1 MDVSN
6 SGKLIAL
13 KTRIFL
19 NGGFLY
25 KTGCECEFKN
35 QRCEGSTLM
44 QMSKFSRLSSVIL
57 VIGLVSGC
65 GSGSAETGSAAT
77 DAAADKAT
85 DGGGVKTAEAGKTQP
100 ASRPA
105 GVVASIDN
113 SNTSGEL
120 DGTKSSPENGQKS
133 PFPDD
138 EATQTLREIQQLRIS
153 PVPADLAE
161 ARKTRRER
169 NERIVDMATKVLRL
183 TMNEEAR
190 KPQFHLAVGQL
201 LEARFQM
208 ALAGT
213 QDDVDLFYADV
224 QALNERDEKSIA
236 AAEGVYYIARFAH
249 TKAGLMGKSQPV
261 WFETLSRWAREFA
274 DRFPE
279 QAPRAA
285 SLLFGAAR
293 SCELHALAS
302 TDKELSTR
310 LLTES
315 RLCYTALAEKFATTD
330 QGQEA
335 TASLRRMALAG
346 QTLSQF
352 SGPTLD
358 GGFISSD
365 DFSGKPTVIF
375 FWDSESAEF
384 TADLLPVLAQ
394 ISADLPSSKLRMVGV
409 ALDEDEATLNEYL
422 ENHKV
427 PGQQIFFTQA
437 EQRSWNSPL
446 VRFWGIAQSPT
457 VWLIDSQGKV
467 ISTSLEAGE
476 LEPAVQQI
484 LK

>member
-1 MDVSN
+1 M
-6 SGKLIAL
+6 
-13 KTRIFL
+13 RIS
-19 NGGFLY
+19 
-25 KTGCECEFKN
+25 
-35 QRCEGSTLM
+35 R
-44 QMSKFSRLSSVIL
+44 FSRLSSVML
-57 VIGLVSGC
+57 VIGIVSGC
-65 GSGSAETGSAAT
+65 GDGSAGPGPETGT
-77 DAAADKAT
+77 PDADKA
-85 DGGGVKTAEAGKTQP
+85 VRTADAGTTET
-100 ASRPA
+100 SSGDA

-113 SNTSGEL
+113 PGKSGAP
-120 DGTKSSPENGQKS
+120 DGAKSGSENSTKSQ
-133 PFPDD
+133 FPDD
-138 EATQTLREIQQLRIS
+138 ESTQTLREIQQLRVS
-153 PVPADLAE
+153 PVPPDLAE

-183 TMNEEAR
+183 TMNEEVR

-213 QDDVDLFYADV
+213 QEDVDLFYADV
-224 QALNERDEKSIA
+224 HALNERDDKSIA

-249 TKAGLMGKSQPV
+249 TKAGLVGKTQPV

-302 TDKELSTR
+302 TDKELSAR

-384 TADLLPVLAQ
+384 TEGLLPVLAK
-394 ISADLPSSKLRMVGV
+394 ISTALPSSKLRMVGV

-422 ENHKV
+422 ESHKV
-427 PGQQIFFTQA
+427 PGQQIFFTQG

-457 VWLIDSQGKV
+457 VWLVDAKGKV
-467 ISTSLEAGE
+467 LSTSLESAE
-476 LEPAVQQI
+476 LIPAIQQL

>member
-1 MDVSN
+1 M
-6 SGKLIAL
+6 
-13 KTRIFL
+13 RIS
-19 NGGFLY
+19 
-25 KTGCECEFKN
+25 
-35 QRCEGSTLM
+35 R
-44 QMSKFSRLSSVIL
+44 FSRLSSVML
-57 VIGLVSGC
+57 LIGIVSGC
-65 GSGSAETGSAAT
+65 GDGSPGPGSETGT
-77 DAAADKAT
+77 PDADKA
-85 DGGGVKTAEAGKTQP
+85 VRTADAGTTET
-100 ASRPA
+100 SSGDA

-113 SNTSGEL
+113 SGKSEAPDGAKSGSENS
-120 DGTKSSPENGQKS
+120 TKSQ
-133 PFPDD
+133 FPDD
-138 EATQTLREIQQLRIS
+138 EATQTLREIQQLRVS
-153 PVPADLAE
+153 PVPPDLAE

-183 TMNEEAR
+183 TMNEEVR

-213 QDDVDLFYADV
+213 QEDVDLFYADV
-224 QALNERDEKSIA
+224 HALNERDDKSIA

-249 TKAGLMGKSQPV
+249 TKAGLVGKTQPV

-302 TDKELSTR
+302 TDKELSAR

-335 TASLRRMALAG
+335 SASLRRMALAG

-358 GGFISSD
+358 GGFISAD

-375 FWDSESAEF
+375 FWDSESSEF
-384 TADLLPVLAQ
+384 TEGLLPVLAK
-394 ISADLPSSKLRMVGV
+394 ISTALPSSKLRMVGV

-422 ENHKV
+422 ESHKV
-427 PGQQIFFTQA
+427 PGQQIFFTHG

-457 VWLIDSQGKV
+457 VWLVDAQGKV
-467 ISTSLEAGE
+467 ISTSLESAE
-476 LEPAVQQI
+476 LIPAIQQL

>member
-1 MDVSN
+1 MWIS
-6 SGKLIAL
+6 
-13 KTRIFL
+13 R
-19 NGGFLY
+19 
-25 KTGCECEFKN
+25 
-35 QRCEGSTLM
+35 
-44 QMSKFSRLSSVIL
+44 FSRLFSTVLLLS
-57 VIGLVSGC
+57 LVSGC
-65 GSGSAETGSAAT
+65 GGGDAESGTV
-77 DAAADKAT
+77 AADSSSAT
-85 DGGGVKTAEAGKTQP
+85 TNGNGEPKGNTDLKTADST
-100 ASRPA
+100 PA

-113 SNTSGEL
+113 AAAATDL
-120 DGTKSSPENGQKS
+120 DGAKSSTEDKQKS
-133 PFPDD
+133 PYPDD

-153 PVPADLAE
+153 QVPADLAE
-161 ARKTRRER
+161 ARKIRRER

-190 KPQFHLAVGQL
+190 LPQFHLAVGQL

-213 QDDVDLFYADV
+213 QDDVDLLYADV
-224 QALNERDEKSIA
+224 QALNDRDPKSIA

-249 TKAGLMGKSQPV
+249 TKAGLLGKSQPV
-261 WFETLSRWAREFA
+261 WFETLSRWAREFS
-274 DRFPE
+274 DRFP
-279 QAPRAA
+279 QQTQRAV

-293 SCELHALAS
+293 SCELQAMA
-302 TDKELSTR
+302 TDDQELTAR

-335 TASLRRMALAG
+335 TASLRRMALEG

-365 DFSGKPTVIF
+365 DFTGKPTLIF
-375 FWDSESAEF
+375 FWDSESDEF
-384 TADLLPVLAQ
+384 TTDLLPVLKK
-394 ISADLPSSKLRMVGV
+394 ISEGVPSSKLRMVGV

-422 ENHKV
+422 ETQKV
-427 PGQQIFFTQA
+427 PGQQIFFTHG

-457 VWLIDSQGKV
+457 VWLLDAQGKV
-467 ISTSLEAGE
+467 VSTSVTSPE
-476 LEPAVQQI
+476 LVPAIQKM

>member
-1 MDVSN
+1 M
-6 SGKLIAL
+6 
-13 KTRIFL
+13 RIS
-19 NGGFLY
+19 
-25 KTGCECEFKN
+25 
-35 QRCEGSTLM
+35 R
-44 QMSKFSRLSSVIL
+44 FSRLSSVLL
-57 VIGLVSGC
+57 VIGIVSGC
-65 GSGSAETGSAAT
+65 GDGSPGPGSETGT
-77 DAAADKAT
+77 PDADKA
-85 DGGGVKTAEAGKTQP
+85 VRTADAGTTET
-100 ASRPA
+100 SSGDA

-113 SNTSGEL
+113 PGKSGAP
-120 DGTKSSPENGQKS
+120 DGAKSGSENSTKSQ
-133 PFPDD
+133 FPDD
-138 EATQTLREIQQLRIS
+138 EATQTLREIQQLRVS
-153 PVPADLAE
+153 PVPPDLAE

-183 TMNEEAR
+183 TMNEEVR

-213 QDDVDLFYADV
+213 QEDVDLFYADV
-224 QALNERDEKSIA
+224 YALNERDDKSIA

-249 TKAGLMGKSQPV
+249 TKAGLVGKSNPE
-261 WFETLSRWAREFA
+261 WFETLSRWARAFA

-302 TDKELSTR
+302 TDKELSAR

-384 TADLLPVLAQ
+384 TEGLLPVLAK
-394 ISADLPSSKLRMVGV
+394 ISTALPSSKLRMVGV

-422 ENHKV
+422 ESHKV
-427 PGQQIFFTQA
+427 PGQQIFFTHG

-457 VWLIDSQGKV
+457 VWLVDAQGKV
-467 ISTSLEAGE
+467 ISTSLESAE
-476 LEPAVQQI
+476 LIPAIQQL

>member
-1 MDVSN
+1 
-6 SGKLIAL
+6 
-13 KTRIFL
+13 
-19 NGGFLY
+19 
-25 KTGCECEFKN
+25 
-35 QRCEGSTLM
+35 M
-44 QMSKFSRLSSVIL
+44 QMSEFSRLSRVML
-57 VIGLVSGC
+57 VIVIASGC
-65 GSGSAETGSAAT
+65 GAGSSEPSTATSGTV
-77 DAAADKAT
+77 AADNA
-85 DGGGVKTAEAGKTQP
+85 VKTADLGEAGTN
-100 ASRPA
+100 SRRP

-113 SNTSGEL
+113 ADKSAQL
-120 DGTKSSPENGQKS
+120 DGSKSDPENGQKS

-153 PVPADLAE
+153 PVPAELAE

-183 TMNEEAR
+183 TMNEEVR

-213 QDDVDLFYADV
+213 QEDVDLFYADV
-224 QALNERDEKSIA
+224 QALNERDDKSIA

-249 TKAGLMGKSQPV
+249 TKAGLVGKSQPV

-293 SCELHALAS
+293 SCELQAQAN

-335 TASLRRMALAG
+335 SASLRRMALAG

-358 GGFISSD
+358 GGFVSSD
-365 DFSGKPTVIF
+365 DFSKIPTVIF
-375 FWDSESAEF
+375 FWDSESEEF
-384 TADLLPVLAQ
+384 TADLLPVLAK
-394 ISADLPSSKLRMVGV
+394 ISTALPSSRLRMVGV
-409 ALDEDEATLNEYL
+409 ALDEDEATLNAYL

-446 VRFWGIAQSPT
+446 IRFWGIAQSPT
-457 VWLIDSQGKV
+457 VWLVDSQGKV
-467 ISTSLEAGE
+467 ISTSLETEE
-476 LEPAVQQI
+476 LVPAIQKI

>member
-1 MDVSN
+1 M
-6 SGKLIAL
+6 
-13 KTRIFL
+13 RI
-19 NGGFLY
+19 
-25 KTGCECEFKN
+25 
-35 QRCEGSTLM
+35 
-44 QMSKFSRLSSVIL
+44 SKFSLLSSGVL
-57 VIGLVSGC
+57 VIGFAAGC
-65 GSGSAETGSAAT
+65 GTGSSEPSSTTT
-77 DAAADKAT
+77 DNVTADNAVRTADSGTTEKNPRT
-85 DGGGVKTAEAGKTQP
+85 PGVL
-100 ASRPA
+100 
-105 GVVASIDN
+105 ASIDN
-113 SNTSGEL
+113 VDKSDEL
-120 DGTKSSPENGQKS
+120 DGSKSDSESGQKS

-138 EATQTLREIQQLRIS
+138 EATRTLREIQQLRIS
-153 PVPADLAE
+153 PVPTDPAE
-161 ARKTRRER
+161 ARITRRER
-169 NERIVDMATKVLRL
+169 YERIVDMATKVLRL
-183 TMNEEAR
+183 TMLEEVR

-213 QDDVDLFYADV
+213 QEDIDLFYADV
-224 QALNERDEKSIA
+224 HALNERDKKSIA

-249 TKAGLMGKSQPV
+249 TKAGLVGKSHPV

-293 SCELHALAS
+293 SCELQALAS
-302 TDKELSTR
+302 TDNDLSTR

-335 TASLRRMALAG
+335 SASLRRMALAG

-358 GGFISSD
+358 GGFVSSD
-365 DFSGKPTVIF
+365 DFTRIPTVIF
-375 FWDSESAEF
+375 FWDSESEEF
-384 TADLLPVLAQ
+384 TADLLPVLVQ
-394 ISADLPSSKLRMVGV
+394 ISTALPSSRLRMVGV
-409 ALDEDEATLNEYL
+409 ALDEDEATLNAYL

-427 PGQQIFFTQA
+427 PGQQIFFTQG

-457 VWLIDSQGKV
+457 VWLVDSQGKV
-467 ISTSLEAGE
+467 ISTTLESVE
-476 LEPAVQQI
+476 LMPAIQKI

>member
-1 MDVSN
+1 MP
-6 SGKLIAL
+6 
-13 KTRIFL
+13 
-19 NGGFLY
+19 
-25 KTGCECEFKN
+25 
-35 QRCEGSTLM
+35 
-44 QMSKFSRLSSVIL
+44 
-57 VIGLVSGC
+57 
-65 GSGSAETGSAAT
+65 
-77 DAAADKAT
+77 
-85 DGGGVKTAEAGKTQP
+85 TA
-100 ASRPA
+100 
-105 GVVASIDN
+105 
-113 SNTSGEL
+113 
-120 DGTKSSPENGQKS
+120 
-133 PFPDD
+133 
-138 EATQTLREIQQLRIS
+138 
-153 PVPADLAE
+153 LAE

-183 TMNEEAR
+183 TMNEEVR

-224 QALNERDEKSIA
+224 QALNERDDKSIA

-249 TKAGLMGKSQPV
+249 TKAGLVGKSQPV

-279 QAPRAA
+279 QAPRAS

-293 SCELHALAS
+293 SCELQALAS
-302 TDKELSTR
+302 TDKDQSTR

-335 TASLRRMALAG
+335 SASLRRMALAG

-365 DFSGKPTVIF
+365 EFTGKPTVIF
-375 FWDSESAEF
+375 FWDSESTEF

-394 ISADLPSSKLRMVGV
+394 ISTTLPSSKLRMVGV
-409 ALDEDEATLNEYL
+409 ALDEDEATLNDYL

-427 PGQQIFFTQA
+427 PGQQIFFTPG

-457 VWLIDSQGKV
+457 VWLVDSQGKV
-467 ISTSLEAGE
+467 LSTSLEASE
-476 LEPAVQQI
+476 LMPAIQKL

>member
-1 MDVSN
+1 MWISRISPLSN
-6 SGKLIAL
+6 ALLLLCLVAGCSGGD
-13 KTRIFL
+13 T
-19 NGGFLY
+19 
-25 KTGCECEFKN
+25 E
-35 QRCEGSTLM
+35 
-44 QMSKFSRLSSVIL
+44 
-57 VIGLVSGC
+57 SGAATA
-65 GSGSAETGSAAT
+65 GSGSATNNGNGEPKDST
-77 DAAADKAT
+77 DL
-85 DGGGVKTAEAGKTQP
+85 KTAD
-100 ASRPA
+100 SRPA

-113 SNTSGEL
+113 ATAATDL
-120 DGTKSSPENGQKS
+120 DGTKSNADDPQKS

-153 PVPADLAE
+153 AVPADLAE
-161 ARKTRRER
+161 ARKIRRER

-183 TMNEEAR
+183 TMSEEAR
-190 KPQFHLAVGQL
+190 LPQFHLAVGQL

-213 QDDVDLFYADV
+213 QDDVDLLYADV
-224 QALNERDEKSIA
+224 QALNERDPKSIA
-236 AAEGVYYIARFAH
+236 AAEGIYYIARFAH
-249 TKAGLMGKSQPV
+249 TKAGLLGKSQPV
-261 WFETLSRWAREFA
+261 WFETLSRWAREFS
-274 DRFPE
+274 DRFP
-279 QAPRAA
+279 QQTQRAV

-293 SCELHALAS
+293 SCELQSMATDDQELA
-302 TDKELSTR
+302 TR

-335 TASLRRMALAG
+335 TASLRRMALEG

-365 DFSGKPTVIF
+365 DFTGKPTLIF
-375 FWDSESAEF
+375 FWDSESEEF
-384 TADLLPVLAQ
+384 TADLLPVLKK
-394 ISADLPSSKLRMVGV
+394 INDGLSSSKLRMVGV

-422 ENHKV
+422 ESKKV
-427 PGQQIFFTQA
+427 PGQQIFFTHG

-457 VWLIDSQGKV
+457 VWLVDAQGKV
-467 ISTSLEAGE
+467 ISTSVTSAE
-476 LEPAVQQI
+476 LIPAIQKM

>member
-1 MDVSN
+1 MWIS
-6 SGKLIAL
+6 
-13 KTRIFL
+13 R
-19 NGGFLY
+19 
-25 KTGCECEFKN
+25 
-35 QRCEGSTLM
+35 
-44 QMSKFSRLSSVIL
+44 FSRLFSTVLLLSF
-57 VIGLVSGC
+57 VSGC
-65 GSGSAETGSAAT
+65 GGGDAESGTV
-77 DAAADKAT
+77 AADSSSASTNGNGEPKGNT
-85 DGGGVKTAEAGKTQP
+85 DLKTADST
-100 ASRPA
+100 PA
-105 GVVASIDN
+105 GLVASIDN
-113 SNTSGEL
+113 AAATTDL
-120 DGTKSSPENGQKS
+120 DGAKSSTEDNQKS
-133 PFPDD
+133 PYPDD

-153 PVPADLAE
+153 QVPADLAE
-161 ARKTRRER
+161 ARKIRRER

-190 KPQFHLAVGQL
+190 LPQFHLAVGQL

-213 QDDVDLFYADV
+213 QDDVDLLYADV
-224 QALNERDEKSIA
+224 QALNDRDPKSIA

-249 TKAGLMGKSQPV
+249 TKAGLLGKSQPV
-261 WFETLSRWAREFA
+261 WFETLSRWAREFS
-274 DRFPE
+274 DRFP
-279 QAPRAA
+279 QQTQRAV

-293 SCELHALAS
+293 SCELQAMA
-302 TDKELSTR
+302 TDDQELTAR

-335 TASLRRMALAG
+335 TASLRRMALEG

-365 DFSGKPTVIF
+365 DFTGKPTLIF
-375 FWDSESAEF
+375 FWDSESDEF
-384 TADLLPVLAQ
+384 TTDLLPVLKK
-394 ISADLPSSKLRMVGV
+394 ISEGVPSSKLRMVGV

-422 ENHKV
+422 ETQKV
-427 PGQQIFFTQA
+427 PGQQIFFTHG

-457 VWLIDSQGKV
+457 VWLLDAQGKV
-467 ISTSLEAGE
+467 VSTSVTSPE
-476 LEPAVQQI
+476 LVAAIQKM